1 MANLA
6 LEKATVLGGLIYFQS
21 IRDKYISVVK
31 LGERIVDDQRSAY
44 QSVEG
49 LLGLIIR
56 SDRLVKPEF
65 LMRMIAQ
72 HYDRIAPSD
81 KDARKAYAD
90 LLTQLDQ
97 RSMFTEGVCSKL
109 LEEVIQAKA
118 IRELQTQIA
127 QPKTRTVAAL
137 QTAFAAFNSTISTI
151 KKNPG
156 DEIRIWDPLTDM
168 EELLVEKPR
177 TPTGV
182 AIIDKILAGG
192 IAVGEHT
199 GILGPSGGGKCH
211 GRGTPILMYDGS
223 IKMVEDVVVG
233 DQLMGPDSKPRNVLE
248 LGRGRGEMYRVVPV
262 KGDPYTVNSAHIITL
277 VAIAD
282 IVVGGRTYSRGDW
295 IDINIEEYRK
305 LSKYKKAVLKAIRTA
320 VTFPDRPAPYLDP
333 YFVGV
338 YLGDGTTKAATTS
351 CRISN
356 ADEEILTYC
365 ENYAASKGW
374 HVRRGIDHKDKGCP
388 FIEFSGTDKTGT
400 LVKKLVGS
408 VCTNIQ
414 EHKYIHEDYK
424 YGNRSV
430 RLKLLAGLLDTDGY
444 MHHGHYE
451 IATKFD
457 ELAEDILFVARSLGY
472 AAYDNYSRKA
482 CTNTGAT
489 AMYHR
494 ITISGDFD
502 ELPIV
507 LSRRKCGPRRQC
519 KNVLHTGITVEPMG
533 VDDYFGFVIDGDHH
547 YVLGDFTVTHNT
559 ILANM
564 LQCNL
569 AVRRFNTLLIQTE
582 QPISGDIAIR
592 MYSYMLGVAK
602 DTFLGKGYKDI
613 DPAIIK
619 RLKELEPV
627 WKRMRCISTADKVA
641 RTKKATG
648 EIIAMIEEVM
658 EAGFMPNFIILDWLG
673 KLVMQFMRSGSSEQA
688 FHERAEELKAD
699 LNSFGRANDI
709 SIIYLHQTDTIAQHR
724 EPAYKPT
731 KNDADK
737 YRSFANDL
745 EACICLGTAT
755 KFDDGLQVA
764 WLGAD
769 KARNMQSGRYVMAK
783 IDGAR
788 VRITECEDGEYALNA
803 KGQFQPM
810 RELIGVTTKS
820 VARAGAIYVPPEGS
834 SDAFMMDNY

>member
-56 SDRLVKPEF
+56 SDRLVKPEY

-118 IRELQTQIA
+118 IRELQTQIT

-156 DEIRIWDPLTDM
+156 DEIRIWDPLKDM

-192 IAVGEHT
+192 IAVSEHT
-199 GILGPSGGGKCH
+199 GILGPSGGGK
-211 GRGTPILMYDGS
+211 
-223 IKMVEDVVVG
+223 
-233 DQLMGPDSKPRNVLE
+233 
-248 LGRGRGEMYRVVPV
+248 
-262 KGDPYTVNSAHIITL
+262 
-277 VAIAD
+277 
-282 IVVGGRTYSRGDW
+282 
-295 IDINIEEYRK
+295 
-305 LSKYKKAVLKAIRTA
+305 
-320 VTFPDRPAPYLDP
+320 
-333 YFVGV
+333 
-338 YLGDGTTKAATTS
+338 
-351 CRISN
+351 
-356 ADEEILTYC
+356 
-365 ENYAASKGW
+365 
-374 HVRRGIDHKDKGCP
+374 
-388 FIEFSGTDKTGT
+388 
-400 LVKKLVGS
+400 
-408 VCTNIQ
+408 
-414 EHKYIHEDYK
+414 
-424 YGNRSV
+424 
-430 RLKLLAGLLDTDGY
+430 
-444 MHHGHYE
+444 
-451 IATKFD
+451 
-457 ELAEDILFVARSLGY
+457 
-472 AAYDNYSRKA
+472 
-482 CTNTGAT
+482 
-489 AMYHR
+489 
-494 ITISGDFD
+494 
-502 ELPIV
+502 
-507 LSRRKCGPRRQC
+507 
-519 KNVLHTGITVEPMG
+519 
-533 VDDYFGFVIDGDHH
+533 
-547 YVLGDFTVTHNT
+547 T

-569 AVRRFNTLLIQTE
+569 AIRRFNTLLIQTE

-673 KLVMQFMRSGSSEQA
+673 KLVTQFMRSGSSEQA

-820 VARAGAIYVPPEGS
+820 VARTGAIYVPPEGS